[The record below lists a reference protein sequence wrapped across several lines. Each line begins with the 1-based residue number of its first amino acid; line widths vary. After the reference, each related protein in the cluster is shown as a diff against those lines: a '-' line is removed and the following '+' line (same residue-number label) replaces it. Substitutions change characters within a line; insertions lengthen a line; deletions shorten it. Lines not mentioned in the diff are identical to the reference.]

1 MRVNNYISSIK
12 PKGLFSP
19 YFSPRLPLRF
29 AGFAA
34 RSVSLAEN
42 NRLCSLSLRD
52 LSKIAMTGSQK
63 KTASPA
69 SVDKYVKYVHKKKKL
84 HVNLGGSLREPPSEA
99 VNVEH
104 EMFRKKKVS
113 LVFLSQGLRSDET
126 SKMRSILKRF
136 GVSLHMVPLRL

>member
-1 MRVNNYISSIK
+1 MSSYLL
-12 PKGLFSP
+12 PCFS
-19 YFSPRLPLRF
+19 FRF
-29 AGFAA
+29 AGLAA

-42 NRLCSLSLRD
+42 NTPSLRD
-52 LSKIAMTGSQK
+52 LSKIAITGSQK

-69 SVDKYVKYVHKKKKL
+69 SVDKYVKYVHQKKKL
-84 HVNLGGSLREPPSEA
+84 HVNLGVVATPSSA

-104 EMFRKKKVS
+104 EMFRKKKIS
-113 LVFLSQGLRSDET
+113 LVFLSQGLGSDET